1 MKNIIKFVGKS
12 IVRTVVNR
20 VVKDLIAAYKFTEYA
35 KNKLSKEEQDFLKG
49 CNRFGLSDIQALR
62 LVQIIEEEMER
73 K

>member
-12 IVRTVVNR
+12 IIRMVVAR
-20 VVKDLIAAYKFTEYA
+20 VVKDLIATYNYTKYA
-35 KNKLSKEEQDFLKG
+35 KNKLSKEEQGFLKG

>member
-1 MKNIIKFVGKS
+1 MKNLIKFVSKS
-12 IVRTVVNR
+12 IIRMVVAR
-20 VVKDLIAAYKFTEYA
+20 VFKDLIATYNYTKYA

>member
-1 MKNIIKFVGKS
+1 MKNLIKFVSKS
-12 IVRTVVNR
+12 IIRMVVAR
-20 VVKDLIAAYKFTEYA
+20 VVKDLIATYNYTKYA
-35 KNKLSKEEQDFLKG
+35 KNKLSKEEQNFLKG

>member
-1 MKNIIKFVGKS
+1 MKNLIKFVSKS
-12 IVRTVVNR
+12 IIRMVVAR
-20 VVKDLIAAYKFTEYA
+20 VVKDLIATYNYTKYA

-62 LVQIIEEEMER
+62 LAQIIEEEMER

>member
-1 MKNIIKFVGKS
+1 MKNLIKFVSKS
-12 IVRTVVNR
+12 VIRMVVAR
-20 VVKDLIAAYKFTEYA
+20 VVKDLIATYNYTKYA

>member
-1 MKNIIKFVGKS
+1 MKNLIKFVSKS
-12 IVRTVVNR
+12 IIRMVVTR
-20 VVKDLIAAYKFTEYA
+20 VVKDLIATYNYTKYA

>member
-1 MKNIIKFVGKS
+1 MKNLIKFVSKS
-12 IVRTVVNR
+12 IIRMVVAR
-20 VVKDLIAAYKFTEYA
+20 VVKDLIATYNYTKFA

>member
-12 IVRTVVNR
+12 IFRTVVTR

-35 KNKLSKEEQDFLKG
+35 KREQSKEEQAFFRA
-49 CNRFGLSDIQALR
+49 CNRIGMSDIQIYR
-62 LVQIIEEEMER
+62 LSQIMEEETER